1 MYCFDLTQSRRERRD
16 SAEGQVELYDRFSE
30 KTLCPLHLCVSFL
43 LRFSAN
49 SVYSVR
55 ETVKIIRKNLRIA
68 KVL

>member
-30 KTLCPLHLCVSFL
+30 KTLCSLHLCVSFL

-49 SVYSVR
+49 SVNSV
-55 ETVKIIRKNLRIA
+55 
-68 KVL
+68 